1 MDRKATGELE
11 QHLVVV
17 RLDRERYGFAI
28 EHVHEIIRMQEVTRI
43 PRAPE
48 FVEGVIN
55 LRGQVI
61 PVLDLRRRFGLP
73 AGERDGATRIVVVE
87 MNGSRVGVVVD
98 AVLEVLRIPARSVVP
113 PEELLATGQVAFLR
127 GVAKHGEGLI
137 LLLDLHRVLEIA
149 EQQALRDLEPALTHP
164 EGDGAPR

>member
-1 MDRKATGELE
+1 VDRKAASEPE

-17 RLDRERYGFAI
+17 RLDQERYGFAI

-43 PRAPE
+43 PRAPA

-73 AGERDGATRIVVVE
+73 AEERDGSTRIVVVE
-87 MNGSRVGVVVD
+87 MHGNRVGVVVD
-98 AVLEVLRIPARSVVP
+98 AVLEVLRVSESSVVP
-113 PEELLATGQVAFLR
+113 PEDLLGSSQVAFLR
-127 GVAKHGEGLI
+127 GIAKHGDGLI
-137 LLLDLHRVLEIA
+137 LLLDLQRVLEVA
-149 EQQALRDLEPALTHP
+149 EQQALREFQPALAG
-164 EGDGAPR
+164 GDGAPR

>member
-1 MDRKATGELE
+1 MDRQATSEPE

-28 EHVHEIIRMQEVTRI
+28 EHVHEIIRMQEVTRV

-73 AGERDGATRIVVVE
+73 PGERDGTTRIVVVE
-87 MNGSRVGVVVD
+87 MNGNRVGVVVD
-98 AVLEVLRIPARSVVP
+98 AVLEVLRVPQSSVVP
-113 PEELLATGQVAFLR
+113 PEDMLATSQVAFLR
-127 GVAKHGEGLI
+127 GVAKHGDGLI
-137 LLLDLHRVLEIA
+137 LLLDLQRVLEVG
-149 EQQALRDLEPALTHP
+149 EQQALRDFQPALAH
-164 EGDGAPR
+164 

>member
-1 MDRKATGELE
+1 MEAQRAKDGE

-17 RLDRERYGFAI
+17 RLDRERYGVPI

-43 PRAPE
+43 PRAPA

-61 PVLDLRRRFGLP
+61 PVIDLRKRFGLP
-73 AGERDGATRIVVVE
+73 HGERNGAARIVVVE

-98 AVLEVLRIPARSVVP
+98 AVLEVLRLPNSSVVP
-113 PEELLATGQVAFLR
+113 PEELLAASEVAFLQ
-127 GVAKHGEGLI
+127 GVAKQGEDLI
-137 LLLDLHRVLEIA
+137 LLLDLQRVLEVHEQRALA
-149 EQQALRDLEPALTHP
+149 ELQAP
-164 EGDGAPR
+164 

>member
-1 MDRKATGELE
+1 MDRKGQDHAE

-17 RLDRERYGFAI
+17 RLDRERYGISI

-43 PRAPE
+43 PRAPV

-61 PVLDLRRRFGLP
+61 PVMDLRRRFGLP
-73 AGERDGATRIVVVE
+73 AAEGDGASRIVVVE
-87 MNGSRVGVVVD
+87 MNGNRVGMVVD
-98 AVLEVLRIPARSVVP
+98 AVLEVLRVPESAVVP
-113 PEELLATGQVAFLR
+113 PEALLTASQVAFLR

-137 LLLDLHRVLEIA
+137 LLLDLQRVLDVQ
-149 EQQALRDLEPALTHP
+149 EQQALQEFQPALAG
-164 EGDGAPR
+164 EAGGGAAR

>member
-1 MDRKATGELE
+1 MQAERKGRGE

-17 RLDRERYGFAI
+17 QLDRERYGVPI

-43 PRAPE
+43 PRAPS

-61 PVLDLRRRFGLP
+61 PVLDLRRRFGL
-73 AGERDGATRIVVVE
+73 EGADRNGARRIVVVE

-98 AVLEVLRIPARSVVP
+98 AVLEVMRLPDSAVVP
-113 PEELLATGQVAFLR
+113 PEEIVGAGQVAFLR
-127 GVAKHGEGLI
+127 GVAKQGDDLI
-137 LLLDLHRVLEIA
+137 LLLDLQRVLEVHEQRALA
-149 EQQALRDLEPALTHP
+149 ELQTA
-164 EGDGAPR
+164 

>member
-1 MDRKATGELE
+1 MDRKAASEPE
-11 QHLVVV
+11 RHLVVV

-43 PRAPE
+43 PRAPA

-73 AGERDGATRIVVVE
+73 ADQRDGSTRIVVVE
-87 MNGSRVGVVVD
+87 MDGNRVGVVVD
-98 AVLEVLRIPARSVVP
+98 AVLEVLRVPESSVVP
-113 PEELLATGQVAFLR
+113 PEDLLGPGQVAFLR
-127 GVAKHGEGLI
+127 GVAKHGDGLI
-137 LLLDLHRVLEIA
+137 LLLDLPRVLEVT
-149 EQQALRDLEPALTHP
+149 EQQALREFQPALAP
-164 EGDGAPR
+164 AEGDGAPR

>member
-1 MDRKATGELE
+1 MEAQRAKDGE

-17 RLDRERYGFAI
+17 RLDRERYGVPI

-43 PRAPE
+43 PRAPA

-61 PVLDLRRRFGLP
+61 PVIDLRKRFGLP
-73 AGERDGATRIVVVE
+73 HAERNGAARIVVVE

-98 AVLEVLRIPARSVVP
+98 AVLEVLRLPNNSVVP
-113 PEELLATGQVAFLR
+113 PEELLAASEVAFLQ
-127 GVAKHGEGLI
+127 GVAKQGDDLI
-137 LLLDLHRVLEIA
+137 LLLDLQRVLEVHEQRALA
-149 EQQALRDLEPALTHP
+149 EMQVP
-164 EGDGAPR
+164 